1 MFRSGHKPPAFSS
14 FSASAAMT
22 RTGHPARL
30 LCDVEAWSQTA
41 DVRSFQSSTFD
52 VEQQSPSAA
61 LTTAVE
67 PYRPSGPDLA
77 TCTPRTF
84 QPECPSSPHTPGADR
99 KRPGEEK

>member
-61 LTTAVE
+61 LRSEEQTSELQSLMRISYAVFCLQKKHYTSESTTHIVVIN
-67 PYRPSGPDLA
+67 
-77 TCTPRTF
+77 
-84 QPECPSSPHTPGADR
+84 
-99 KRPGEEK
+99 